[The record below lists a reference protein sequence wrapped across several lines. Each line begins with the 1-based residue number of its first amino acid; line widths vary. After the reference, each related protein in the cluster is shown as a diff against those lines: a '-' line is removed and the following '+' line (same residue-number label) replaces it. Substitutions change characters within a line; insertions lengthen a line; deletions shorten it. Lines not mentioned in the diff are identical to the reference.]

1 MERISMDRSLTRG
14 AAAAI
19 FTTLAALGAVATPEL
34 GAQVAAGRIILR
46 TGDSVIVRAVSPDMK
61 LRIDSMFV
69 IMRSLD
75 DESPTSPVFVKL
87 KRMLDSLSSS
97 LPMVE
102 VGPMPAGQVMFQAQP
117 RGWIGINVGGAPR
130 DRAIVGGRLM
140 ERYFQYPSIMSVE
153 PNSPAQRAGIV
164 PGDVLVAYNG
174 EDVVSHLINITQ
186 LLEPQKK
193 VAVKVR
199 RDGETKEYDVTVAK
213 APEGIDRQMSWF
225 EFGAPQQVRRIA
237 PGELPD
243 NGVVVM
249 PPLRPPRRGPQSG
262 WLVFNGSG
270 VFGVSLSNVG
280 AELARS
286 LKLKEGVLVNDAP
299 ESAPGFKAGLRP
311 GDVIVSV
318 SGQPVT
324 TVQQVQRVIFAHAS
338 ERNVDFQIVRDR
350 KMKAINVTW

>member
-1 MERISMDRSLTRG
+1 MERVWMDHALTRG

-19 FTTLAALGAVATPEL
+19 FTALAALATPEL
-34 GAQVAAGRIILR
+34 GAQVAAGRIIVR
-46 TGDSVIVRAVSPDMK
+46 TGDSIVVRAVSPDMK

-75 DESPTSPVFVKL
+75 DESPTSPAFVKR
-87 KRMLDSLSSS
+87 KRMLDSLLSG
-97 LPMVE
+97 LPMVD
-102 VGPMPAGQVMFQAQP
+102 VGPLPPGQVMFRAQP

-130 DRAIVGGRLM
+130 DQAVVGGRLM
-140 ERYFQYPSIMSVE
+140 ERYFQYPSIMSVD
-153 PNSPAQRAGIV
+153 PNSPAARAGIAA
-164 PGDVLVAYNG
+164 GDVLVAYNG
-174 EDVVSHLINITQ
+174 QDVVSHLINITQ

-199 RDGETKEYDVTVAK
+199 RDGEVKEYDVTVAK
-213 APEGIDRQMSWF
+213 APEGIHERRLTWF
-225 EFGAPQQVRRIA
+225 EMNVPTPEIGRVVPND
-237 PGELPD
+237 LPD
-243 NGVVVM
+243 NRVVVM
-249 PPLRPPRRGPQSG
+249 PALRAPRRGAAAG
-262 WLVFNGSG
+262 WLTLSPSG

-299 ESAPGFKAGLRP
+299 ESGPGFKAGLRT
-311 GDVIVSV
+311 GDVIVNV

-324 TVQQVQRVIFAHAS
+324 TVQQVQRAILAHAS

-350 KMKAINVTW
+350 KTKAINVTW